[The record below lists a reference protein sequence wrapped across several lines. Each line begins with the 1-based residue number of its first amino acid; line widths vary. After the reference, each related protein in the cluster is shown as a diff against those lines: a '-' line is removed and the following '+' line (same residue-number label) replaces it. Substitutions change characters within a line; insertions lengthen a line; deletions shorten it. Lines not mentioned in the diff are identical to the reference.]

1 MEINHAAAMLGALSY
16 EARLRVFRYL
26 IRIGPDGA
34 SAGDIA
40 HTCEITASTLSHHLN
55 QMRNAGL
62 IERTRQS
69 RSLIYAANFNK
80 MNALIDFL
88 SDECCN
94 GQPELCRSI
103 KE

>member
-1 MEINHAAAMLGALSY
+1 MEMNNATEMLGALSS
-16 EARLRVFRYL
+16 EARLRIFRYL
-26 IRIGPDGA
+26 VRQGPDGA

-40 HTCEITASTLSHHLN
+40 TACDITASTLSHHLN

-69 RSLIYAANFNK
+69 RSLIYVADFK
-80 MNALIDFL
+80 TMNALINFL

-94 GQPELCRSI
+94 GQPELCRST
-103 KE
+103 EE

>member
-1 MEINHAAAMLGALSY
+1 MEINNAAAMLGALSY

-26 IRIGPDGA
+26 VRIGPDGA

-40 HTCEITASTLSHHLN
+40 HACEITASTLSHHLN

>member
-1 MEINHAAAMLGALSY
+1 METKDAADMLAALSY
-16 EARLRVFRYL
+16 EARLMIFRYL
-26 IRIGPDGA
+26 VRMGPEGA
-34 SAGDIA
+34 CAGDIA
-40 HTCEITASTLSHHLN
+40 KDCEITASTLSHHLN

-69 RSLIYAANFNK
+69 RSLIYVANFNS

-94 GQPELCRSI
+94 GQPELCR
-103 KE
+103 